1 MTSIGIFTLLLYI
14 LTKIFPLNGNS
25 TISAFF
31 YNVSI
36 ATRVFCRSI
45 DYRVLFVHNL
55 FEKKKRD
62 CIANMLI
69 QILYLKCV
77 SFFNI
82 FNIKYNQLISN

>member
-45 DYRVLFVHNL
+45 DYRMLFVHNL
-55 FEKKKRD
+55 FEKKKKNEIVLPI
-62 CIANMLI
+62 C
-69 QILYLKCV
+69 
-77 SFFNI
+77 
-82 FNIKYNQLISN
+82 